1 MDIFSLVEHPDWKER
16 AARGFHEKWGIP
28 LAAYLESMEECLR
41 HKSAVP
47 QWYLAV
53 EEGRI
58 TEFTLTLR
66 TYTPTGEVTPVP
78 DHRLAAA
85 ALRSIPESDGSLVL
99 CYTDNLSPGL
109 TVGWMT
115 QE

>member
-16 AARGFHEKWGIP
+16 AARWFHEKWGIP

-58 TEFTLTLR
+58 IGGMGVIENDFHPRRDLTHNFCEIGR
-66 TYTPTGEVTPVP
+66 AH
-78 DHRLAAA
+78 D
-85 ALRSIPESDGSLVL
+85 
-99 CYTDNLSPGL
+99 
-109 TVGWMT
+109 
-115 QE
+115 